1 MSQLLLLL
9 ALSLSANGLTLTG
22 DEVYIFDNGGVQNL
36 GSKEPTGLQLAVRD
50 VLRDAYLVLGRRP
63 QVLTAPPAPGAFPAN
78 TTLVFFGSAAGAP
91 WLPSLFPLVP
101 KACWGG
107 WEAHCVLGPSAA
119 GSGAGYANV
128 IVATGEGMRGA
139 LYGAYAFAEEVLGVN
154 PWKWFT
160 DDTPAF
166 AAPLAV
172 ADGLALTFSPP
183 QFKYRGL
190 FINDEDLLANQ
201 FPDPLGLAA
210 IDLRAYDRILETI
223 LRLKGNLIVPA
234 TNPFPDQQV
243 NRLAGRR
250 GMVLSFHHYDL
261 TGGNVFSWPLP
272 KQDWNFVNDPGTVS
286 AVWRAAIGAQK
297 DIPEVIWSTGLRGLN
312 DINYDCKGDA
322 ECGKLIS
329 EAMGNQTAWIRA
341 VQPNAT
347 IILYLWQELLDYL
360 SRGYLV
366 LPADTQIVFTDA
378 GNGFIRV
385 DSNWSTYCSGIYY
398 HTAMYEGTANQLT
411 EMVPVDRIIAQFT
424 PVVRQSKATNI
435 MIDNVSDLKPVPMTT
450 EALLRF
456 AWDPA
461 PFMKWVRRAHPPPR
475 ARASHTPTLYFCTL
489 LPPPSQR
496 NLPNR
501 RGARFLSKV
510 GCAAARACRRGPR
523 RGRLFRAVGGPFCHP
538 LPANGLQRQLLW
550 HCYEGKCAC
559 RGAGSHKQ
567 GQGAPGCAR

>member
-1 MSQLLLLL
+1 MLGVCLL
-9 ALSLSANGLTLTG
+9 ALLVGSQGLTLTG
-22 DEVYIFDNGGVQNL
+22 DEVYVFDNGGVKSL
-36 GSKEPTGLQLAVRD
+36 GSKEPTALQLAVRD

-63 QVLTAPPAPGAFPAN
+63 QVLTSPPAPGDFPSN

-91 WLPSLFPLVP
+91 WLSTLFPSVP
-101 KACWGG
+101 ASCWGG

-119 GSGAGYANV
+119 GGGAGYANV

-139 LYGAYAFAEEVLGVN
+139 LYGVYSFAEEVLGVN
-154 PWKWFT
+154 PWKWFN

-210 IDLRAYDRILETI
+210 IDLRAYDRVIETI

-250 GMVLSFHHYDL
+250 GVVLSFHHYDL

-272 KQDWNFVNDPGTVS
+272 SGDWDYVKDPGTVA
-286 AVWRAAIGAQK
+286 AVWRSAIDAQK

-312 DINYDCKGDA
+312 DINYNCRGDA

-347 IILYLWQELLDYL
+347 IILYLWQELLEYL
-360 SRGYLV
+360 ARGYLV
-366 LPADTQIVFTDA
+366 LPADTQIIFTDA

-424 PVVRQSKATNI
+424 PVVQQSKATNI

-461 PFMKWVRRAHPPPR
+461 PFIK
-475 ARASHTPTLYFCTL
+475 
-489 LPPPSQR
+489 
-496 NLPNR
+496 
-501 RGARFLSKV
+501 
-510 GCAAARACRRGPR
+510 
-523 RGRLFRAVGGPFCHP
+523 
-538 LPANGLQRQLLW
+538 
-550 HCYEGKCAC
+550 
-559 RGAGSHKQ
+559 
-567 GQGAPGCAR
+567 